1 MIEIKAV
8 PGKLIML
15 GKQGENLAREV
26 IFDVSGVRAEFG
38 DGAFRLSAKR
48 PGESEAYPATVTETG
63 DTVVWALT
71 GADTQNAGRGQCEL
85 AYYAGETRLKTW
97 TYDTAIA
104 KSLTGSPKTDPYDEF
119 LDEVNRLAA
128 EAAISQREAKNS
140 ENAAKNSEKNAKASE
155 DAAKTSEDNAAEYA
169 RAALAAETKSGQNAE
184 HAASAATAAGQ
195 YAQNAATSATNA
207 ANSASAAEKHEKG
220 AKDAAAAAAKSAE
233 GLADAVK
240 RAKDA
245 AASAQDN
252 AGKTAAD
259 REAVAAMKT
268 AAETAQGNA
277 EKAATA
283 AAGSATS
290 AGESA
295 AAAETSRTGAAE
307 IKAQIDKIKA
317 GIDTTKGEIDQAKAD
332 IDQTKNDTLAAQ
344 TAAATATEKA
354 AEIADSATQIATNA
368 ENIGK
373 NATNIETNATDIDL
387 LRRENV
393 ELKAKTNA
401 LWKLS
406 EGKSYDF
413 VEDANEAYSKDV
425 PTGCRFARIEK
436 IGGKTATWNQWVDE
450 TKYKDVTSA
459 SVTTTISGRRITMVG
474 MSGSTGE
481 NFSIIGMNT
490 ETWSAVANHYYLLA
504 GISKLTGL
512 DIRVYN
518 GATGVIVAHMGSAAK
533 NIVFKLAFSGVSQLY
548 FNTAKVG
555 VAVDVDCA
563 PYLIDLTR
571 LFGSGNEP
579 TTADDPRIAEIIA
592 YAEKHPE
599 YNAGKLVSAGV
610 EDVKVQGANLFR
622 AEDVA
627 PNGYNLV
634 GKNILEAGKTYT
646 LKNVSA
652 GGIAFAV
659 ILANAL
665 TPSAASLQLILT
677 KPTYLSEGQQATFTV
692 PDDISLYPYT
702 WYTGSKAGIGSIYPY
717 VKFMLVKESTIPEIY
732 LPYSLDTYPIPDAVK
747 ALPGYG
753 WSAGNISNEIVRR
766 ADGWDYVQ
774 RVERYVADN
783 PDKWNLLDNN
793 VRKFF
798 VTDVEKPA
806 LMMAES
812 YLFRMVCDRLMYVTY
827 SYAVASKQP
836 YTISFQSTATTL
848 AAVFTDTDTDSLDTW
863 RAWLQSLIDA
873 GTPLTVYYAVAT
885 PITTDI
891 TDLMTGAL
899 PLVTTEP
906 GGTITM
912 HHALADD
919 GLRLDVPNTVKY
931 IRDLKEVASSGTD

>member
-48 PGESEAYPATVTETG
+48 PGESDAYPATVTETG

-97 TYDTAIA
+97 TYDTAVA
-104 KSLTGSPKTDPYDEF
+104 RSLTGSPKTDPYDEF

-140 ENAAKNSEKNAKASE
+140 ENAAKNSEENAKASE
-155 DAAKTSEDNAAEYA
+155 DAAKTSENNAAEYA
-169 RAALAAETKSGQNAE
+169 RAALAAASKSGQNAE

-195 YAQNAATSATNA
+195 YAQNAATSVTNA
-207 ANSASAAEKHEKG
+207 ASSASAAETHEKV
-220 AKDAAAAAAKSAE
+220 AKDAATAAAKSAE

-240 RAKDA
+240 RAEDA

-259 REAVAAMKT
+259 REAVAEMKT

-277 EKAATA
+277 EKSATA

-295 AAAETSRTGAAE
+295 TAAETSRKGAAE
-307 IKAQIDKIKA
+307 IKAQIDEIKA

-332 IDQTKNDTLAAQ
+332 IDQTKTDTLAAKTAAE

-354 AEIADSATQIATNA
+354 AEIADSAAQIATNT

-373 NATNIETNATDIDL
+373 NATSIETNATGIDL

-393 ELKAKTNA
+393 ELKAKTDA

-425 PTGCRFARIEK
+425 PTGCRFAQIEK
-436 IGGKTATWNQWVDE
+436 IGGKTVARDTGELVSAKVD
-450 TKYKDVTSA
+450 DVKVGFPEQSGSTVTISNGIDGHALDITA
-459 SVTTTISGRRITMVG
+459 SWTPTQAGSGDPSPENIRPISGRDKITLTRTAG
-474 MSGSTGE
+474 SDTQTATFSLPETIYSGSVDQDGNGVKEWALLTLDG
-481 NFSIIGMNT
+481 T
-490 ETWSAVANHYYLLA
+490 EAWQ
-504 GISKLTGL
+504 I
-512 DIRVYN
+512 
-518 GATGVIVAHMGSAAK
+518 
-533 NIVFKLAFSGVSQLY
+533 
-548 FNTAKVG
+548 
-555 VAVDVDCA
+555 
-563 PYLIDLTR
+563 
-571 LFGSGNEP
+571 
-579 TTADDPRIAEIIA
+579 
-592 YAEKHPE
+592 
-599 YNAGKLVSAGV
+599 
-610 EDVKVQGANLFR
+610 
-622 AEDVA
+622 
-627 PNGYNLV
+627 
-634 GKNILEAGKTYT
+634 
-646 LKNVSA
+646 
-652 GGIAFAV
+652 GGIASDKSDWFYQSPRITDA
-659 ILANAL
+659 IN
-665 TPSAASLQLILT
+665 
-677 KPTYLSEGQQATFTV
+677 TV
-692 PDDISLYPYT
+692 PSQSSQLCSHYPYSPVANNST
-702 WYTGSKAGIGSIYPY
+702 LTGCAVVWGQIRVRWGDIIPNNTDAWKSYLAAQKAAGTPVTVAYKLAAPTPFTATGAKTITAKSGVNTVFSDAGN
-717 VKFMLVKESTIPEIY
+717 VKVK
-732 LPYSLDTYPIPDAVK
+732 YSDDDYPIPDAVK

-753 WSAGNISNEIVRR
+753 WGAGSVCNEIVRR

-774 RVERYVADN
+774 RVGL
-783 PDKWNLLDNN
+783 P
-793 VRKFF
+793 
-798 VTDVEKPA
+798 
-806 LMMAES
+806 
-812 YLFRMVCDRLMYVTY
+812 
-827 SYAVASKQP
+827 
-836 YTISFQSTATTL
+836 ATTDGYT
-848 AAVFTDTDTDSLDTW
+848 ALDTP
-863 RAWLQSLIDA
+863 A
-873 GTPLTVYYAVAT
+873 
-885 PITTDI
+885 TTDI

-899 PLVTTEP
+899 PLVATEP

-931 IRDLKEVASSGTD
+931 IRDLKEVASSGTE

>member
-1 MIEIKAV
+1 M

-48 PGESEAYPATVTETG
+48 PGEADAYPATVTETG

-140 ENAAKNSEKNAKASE
+140 ENAAKTSEENAKASE
-155 DAAKTSEDNAAEYA
+155 TAAKTSEDNAAEYA
-169 RAALAAETKSGQNAE
+169 RAALAAEKKSGQNAE
-184 HAASAATAAGQ
+184 NAASAAVSAGQ
-195 YAQNAATSATNA
+195 YAQNAAVSATNA
-207 ANSASAAEKHEKG
+207 ANSASAAENHEKG

-240 RAKDA
+240 RAEDA
-245 AASAQDN
+245 ATSAQEN

-259 REAVAAMKT
+259 REAVAEMKT

-295 AAAETSRTGAAE
+295 VAAETSRKGAAE
-307 IKAQIDKIKA
+307 IKAQIDGIKA
-317 GIDTTKGEIDQAKAD
+317 EIDTTKGEIDQAKAD
-332 IDQTKNDTLAAQ
+332 IDQTKTDTLAAKTSAE

-354 AEIADSATQIATNA
+354 TEIADSAAQIATNT
-368 ENIGK
+368 E
-373 NATNIETNATDIDL
+373 NIETNAEDIDL

-393 ELKAKTNA
+393 ELKAKTDA

-413 VEDANEAYSKDV
+413 VEDATEAYSKDV
-425 PTGCRFARIEK
+425 PTGCRFAEVEK
-436 IGGKTATWNQWVDE
+436 IGGKT
-450 TKYKDVTSA
+450 
-459 SVTTTISGRRITMVG
+459 
-474 MSGSTGE
+474 
-481 NFSIIGMNT
+481 
-490 ETWSAVANHYYLLA
+490 VA
-504 GISKLTGL
+504 
-512 DIRVYN
+512 R
-518 GATGVIVAHMGSAAK
+518 
-533 NIVFKLAFSGVSQLY
+533 
-548 FNTAKVG
+548 
-555 VAVDVDCA
+555 
-563 PYLIDLTR
+563 
-571 LFGSGNEP
+571 
-579 TTADDPRIAEIIA
+579 
-592 YAEKHPE
+592 
-599 YNAGKLVSAGV
+599 NAGELVSAGV
-610 EDVKVQGANLFR
+610 EYVEVQGANL
-622 AEDVA
+622 
-627 PNGYNLV
+627 
-634 GKNILEAGKTYT
+634 
-646 LKNVSA
+646 
-652 GGIAFAV
+652 
-659 ILANAL
+659 
-665 TPSAASLQLILT
+665 
-677 KPTYLSEGQQATFTV
+677 
-692 PDDISLYPYT
+692 
-702 WYTGSKAGIGSIYPY
+702 
-717 VKFMLVKESTIPEIY
+717 
-732 LPYSLDTYPIPDAVK
+732 LDTYPIPDAVK

-753 WSAGNISNEIVRR
+753 WSAGNLCNEIVRR

-774 RVERYVADN
+774 RVERHVADN
-783 PDKWNLLDNN
+783 PNEWRLSNN
-793 VRKFF
+793 NIRKFF
-798 VTDVEKPA
+798 TTNVEKPA
-806 LMMAES
+806 LKLTS
-812 YLFRMVCDRLMYVTY
+812 GSTFKMVCDRLMYVAY
-827 SYAVASKQP
+827 SYAEASKQP
-836 YTISFQSTATTL
+836 YTISFQSNTITL
-848 AAVFTDTDTDSLDTW
+848 AAVFTDTGADSLDTW

-899 PLVTTEP
+899 PLMTTEP

-919 GLRLDVPNTVKY
+919 GLTIDVPNTVKY